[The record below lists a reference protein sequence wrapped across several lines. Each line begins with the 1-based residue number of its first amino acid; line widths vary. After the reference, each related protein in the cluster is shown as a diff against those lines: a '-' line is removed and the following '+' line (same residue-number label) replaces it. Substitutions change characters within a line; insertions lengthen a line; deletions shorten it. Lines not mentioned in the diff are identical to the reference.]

1 MVARH
6 PTREVSCPTLCQV
19 EWPDPTPILLSPG
32 LQAEETRRL
41 LKPYRFQSPSRA
53 DANLQS
59 MAGGPQPRQAL
70 AKVLKELLACAAST
84 ADPDQAI
91 NEWERYV
98 ATGIQR
104 VQLYQYLEQAPWMLH
119 LLSTVFGN
127 SPAMAETCIRDPLLI
142 YWLGEEK
149 IMGRYPTFARLE
161 RLLRS
166 TLAAFQTT
174 ALKLEAIRRFKR
186 REMLRI
192 GIRDLLRIADL
203 PETVS
208 CLSHLASLVIQ
219 TSFELIANDVT
230 ARYGVPSHRNRRGE
244 VKETGFVVLG
254 MGKLGGGELNYSS
267 DVDLVYLSES
277 SAGHTQAMSG
287 QQRVSNEMFF
297 ETLARELTQ
306 ALSVATQE
314 GALFRVDLRLRPEG
328 AVGPLARSLDEA
340 MAYYRTRGRNWE
352 RLAFLKAWPVA
363 GDKRAGRSF
372 MRRMHRFVYEWK
384 HETPEEVLTTI
395 HSLKG
400 QIHHKM
406 NRRGETTRNV
416 KLGTGGI
423 REIEF
428 IVQSM
433 QVRHAAAAPR
443 ILTRNTLLALNRLKE
458 AGLLSQALSQQLNK
472 DYQFLRDVE
481 HKLQMVDDLQ
491 THLLPQDPLELER
504 CAVRLGYPKSLGPT
518 AAKQFLSDF
527 KACTQRVNQ
536 AFETLCPKPS

>member
-1 MVARH
+1 
-6 PTREVSCPTLCQV
+6 
-19 EWPDPTPILLSPG
+19 
-32 LQAEETRRL
+32 
-41 LKPYRFQSPSRA
+41 
-53 DANLQS
+53 
-59 MAGGPQPRQAL
+59 
-70 AKVLKELLACAAST
+70 
-84 ADPDQAI
+84 
-91 NEWERYV
+91 
-98 ATGIQR
+98 
-104 VQLYQYLEQAPWMLH
+104 MLH

-161 RLLRS
+161 RSLRS

-174 ALKLEAIRRFKR
+174 ALKLESIRRFKR

-192 GIRDLLRIADL
+192 GIRDMLRIADL

-219 TSFELIANDVT
+219 TSFEQIAHDVT
-230 ARYGVPSHRNRRGE
+230 ARYGIPSHRNRRGAG
-244 VKETGFVVLG
+244 KETGFVVLG

-267 DVDLVYLSES
+267 DVDLVYLYES
-277 SAGHTQAMSG
+277 SAGHTHPGDG
-287 QQRVSNEMFF
+287 QQCVSNEMFF

-363 GDKRAGRSF
+363 GAKPVGQVF
-372 MRRMHRFVYEWK
+372 VRRIRRFVYGWK
-384 HETPEEVLTTI
+384 QDSQDEVLRTI
-395 HSLKG
+395 HSLRD

-433 QVRHAAAAPR
+433 QMRHAAAAPH
-443 ILTRNTLLALNRLKE
+443 ILTRNTLLALHRLKE
-458 AGLLSQALSQQLNK
+458 AGLLTQALSEQLKK

-481 HKLQMVDDLQ
+481 HKLQMVNDLQ
-491 THLLPQDPLELER
+491 THVLPQDPLEIER
-504 CAVRLGYPKSLGPT
+504 CAVRVGYAKSLGQK
-518 AAKQFLSDF
+518 AAEQFLQDF
-527 KACTQRVNQ
+527 KGCTQRVNQ
-536 AFETLCPKPS
+536 AFETLCPRPS